1 MIDRVE
7 RHRYSIGAVLLL
19 LVLASSGFLLWR
31 EGRWKPA
38 MDSKVE
44 SLQNEINQLKSAKQ
58 SAPSATEVSAAE
70 LIEQSQAPAAAEP
83 AATSVPAPTTAPK
96 QSSSSGKPALPA
108 SPININTASAYEL
121 TALPGVGE
129 ATAQKII
136 NYRESH
142 GGFKAIEEIK
152 NVKGIGDATFSKMK
166 ANISV
171 N

>member
-1 MIDRVE
+1 MIERIE
-7 RHRYSIGAVLLL
+7 RHRNIIGAVLLL
-19 LVLASSGFLLWR
+19 LIVISSGFLLWR

-44 SLQNEINQLKSAKQ
+44 LLENEIDQLKSAKQ
-58 SAPSATEVSAAE
+58 STPSATEVSAAE

-83 AATSVPAPTTAPK
+83 VAASVPTPTMAPK

-108 SPININTASAYEL
+108 TPINLNTASAYEL

-142 GGFKAIEEIK
+142 GGFKTIEEIK
-152 NVKGIGDATFSKMK
+152 NVKGIGDATFNKMK